1 MRKTT
6 VTPRSFAIALTL
18 AAVLISFLPLV
29 AGAQD
34 SITPPDEFFG
44 HQLGAD
50 RILARWDRMV
60 EYFELLEEESEPL
73 HGGGELLKLQAVIII
88 V

>member
-1 MRKTT
+1 MRKNT
-6 VTPRSFAIALTL
+6 VSPRSFAIALTL

-44 HQLGAD
+44 HQPVSYTHLT
-50 RILARWDRMV
+50 LPTTPYV
-60 EYFELLEEESEPL
+60 
-73 HGGGELLKLQAVIII
+73 
-88 V
+88 

>member
-29 AGAQD
+29 AEAQD

-44 HQLGAD
+44 HQ
-50 RILARWDRMV
+50 I
-60 EYFELLEEESEPL
+60 
-73 HGGGELLKLQAVIII
+73 GEDSI
-88 V
+88 